1 MRITKEFL
9 ETRMAEMERGKTE
22 NEHVVWRFE
31 RGILDLKMLLEE
43 LQKPEEGTDDDQNP
57 SNV

>member
-31 RGILDLKMLLEE
+31 GGILVLKMLLEE

>member
-22 NEHVVWRFE
+22 NERVVWRFE
-31 RGILDLKMLLEE
+31 GGILILKMLLEE

>member
-22 NEHVVWRFE
+22 NEHVAWRFE
-31 RGILDLKMLLEE
+31 GGILVLKMLLEE